1 MSGGPGFSEGVRI
14 CDTGVVG
21 VKNPPL
27 TLGLGAA
34 VAGVLAW
41 LFVLIERFNFVGE
54 IIPRLADCW
63 GNDPMRYPG
72 KNPGFP
78 ASLCIIFD
86 PATTGD
92 CPIGVIPCEC

>member
-14 CDTGVVG
+14 CETGVVG

-54 IIPRLADCW
+54 IIPRLADC
-63 GNDPMRYPG
+63 NE
-72 KNPGFP
+72 KNI
-78 ASLCIIFD
+78 SLISFCFD
-86 PATTGD
+86 SKTLKKSRQ
-92 CPIGVIPCEC
+92 IELR